1 MKNSENKIAI
11 PDGQVVAIYKDW
23 ENEFE
28 LMGWGVILE
37 IIESDKKII
46 PQYRGT
52 DKWGNRKEN
61 KAGWTA
67 TIQKIKIVPTE
78 LTSLGET
85 EYQIGVPK
93 IRYRIQ
99 YDNLVPKK
107 LKINPNKHLKFEYI
121 DNLITLE

>member
-52 DKWGNRKEN
+52 DK
-61 KAGWTA
+61 
-67 TIQKIKIVPTE
+67 
-78 LTSLGET
+78 
-85 EYQIGVPK
+85 
-93 IRYRIQ
+93 
-99 YDNLVPKK
+99 
-107 LKINPNKHLKFEYI
+107 
-121 DNLITLE
+121 